1 MVSIQYNQ
9 NLYNA
14 IIGIVMLVI
23 AILFILYMGDA
34 MVDSTREFRN
44 SYMCSDD
51 ILFQC
56 DRQFPLGGAAIGR
69 PDGGCVV

>member
-9 NLYNA
+9 NLHNA

-23 AILFILYMGDA
+23 AILFILYLGDS

-44 SYMCSDD
+44 SY
-51 ILFQC
+51 IQYL
-56 DRQFPLGGAAIGR
+56 LK
-69 PDGGCVV
+69 

>member
-9 NLYNA
+9 NLHNA

-44 SYMCSDD
+44 SYMQY
-51 ILFQC
+51 LFK
-56 DRQFPLGGAAIGR
+56 
-69 PDGGCVV
+69 

>member
-9 NLYNA
+9 HLHNA

-23 AILFILYMGDA
+23 AILFILYMGDS

-44 SYMCSDD
+44 SYVQY
-51 ILFQC
+51 LFK
-56 DRQFPLGGAAIGR
+56 
-69 PDGGCVV
+69 

>member
-9 NLYNA
+9 HLHNA

-23 AILFILYMGDA
+23 AILFILYMGDS

-44 SYMCSDD
+44 SYMKY
-51 ILFQC
+51 LFK
-56 DRQFPLGGAAIGR
+56 
-69 PDGGCVV
+69 

>member
-34 MVDSTREFRN
+34 MVYSTRECRN
-44 SYMCSDD
+44 SYMQY
-51 ILFQC
+51 LF
-56 DRQFPLGGAAIGR
+56 
-69 PDGGCVV
+69 